1 MYTYIRI
8 AFEKDIHPMEEVA
21 GVGVIIF
28 LLIIFYIKY
37 MYLTLNVYKFH
48 FGGLERRQLEN

>member
-1 MYTYIRI
+1 
-8 AFEKDIHPMEEVA
+8 MEEVA
-21 GVGVIIF
+21 GVGMIIF

-37 MYLTLNVYKFH
+37 MYLILNVYKFH